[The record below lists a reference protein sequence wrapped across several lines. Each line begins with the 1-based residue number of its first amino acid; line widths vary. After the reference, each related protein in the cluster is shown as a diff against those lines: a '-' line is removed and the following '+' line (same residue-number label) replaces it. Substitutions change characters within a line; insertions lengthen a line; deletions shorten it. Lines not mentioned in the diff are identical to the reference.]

1 MAFCVKLKCSVKLNT
16 IIPTLRKVNSQGII
30 KTDEIISK
38 LYLVKMVLTQD
49 KKNKLTKQGCSLGNQ
64 TPAPA
69 TNAWC
74 DVCLVIAKRKT
85 KVHTSFQETWS
96 IMKRPWLLHT
106 SEQHFLANP
115 HLLPWH
121 HLTHNWPSFPTKFSV
136 AHQPAS
142 VIHNFTLECKPFPP
156 TLIWGDN

>member
-38 LYLVKMVLTQD
+38 LYLVKMALTQD

-69 TNAWC
+69 TNA
-74 DVCLVIAKRKT
+74 
-85 KVHTSFQETWS
+85 
-96 IMKRPWLLHT
+96 
-106 SEQHFLANP
+106 
-115 HLLPWH
+115 
-121 HLTHNWPSFPTKFSV
+121 
-136 AHQPAS
+136 
-142 VIHNFTLECKPFPP
+142 
-156 TLIWGDN
+156 